1 MDKHDRQRYEA
12 MINDLRGQN
21 ERLSLMLK
29 KKPVHSVI
37 QNHVIGLDFYKTNNR
52 STIYSRKSKK
62 NSDFRIFDSRF
73 KK

>member
-1 MDKHDRQRYEA
+1 MDRNDRQRYEA

-37 QNHVIGLDFYKTNNR
+37 QNHVIGLDL
-52 STIYSRKSKK
+52 KK
-62 NSDFRIFDSRF
+62 
-73 KK
+73 K

>member
-1 MDKHDRQRYEA
+1 

-37 QNHVIGLDFYKTNNR
+37 QNHVIGLDFYKTNNL
-52 STIYSRKSKK
+52 SLIH
-62 NSDFRIFDSRF
+62 I
-73 KK
+73 